1 MKITKEN
8 MRQKIIIFNNEYLAE
23 YSTNTPTKRESII
36 PYPDIFEEEIELN
49 LILENGENIN
59 FKCNLNEDIYSKVDN
74 FCKKNNI
81 SQDVHNLILE
91 QIDSKIAELM
101 EKKRKK
107 IDNNQI
113 AKDNLK
119 NKNKLKNNNKT
130 FVQSRQRKGEEI
142 GRRLYE
148 KGIKFNLRKEKNIE
162 KMRAELL
169 KNKPKYNFKPKLSK
183 KTQELTRNNNQGK
196 IKIEDRLIT
205 LGNEREKKI
214 LRKIAEK
221 KFLEESKRN
230 DLSLTNHKNKKSKI
244 KRNKSEDVFNK
255 LYKQKK
261 IFDQK
266 KETNINIYLKKNC
279 PFKPNITKMAKNM
292 KNDKYND
299 IIKKYNDKQQ
309 LKNKK
314 ILQERKNNIKK
325 ITSEINYEN
334 NSKQN
339 IYIPINIKNRNKTF
353 KNAIRCDLYNPK
365 TEENSKN
372 DFNEK
377 YYKEIEEEKKKTF
390 DKKAKI
396 IMKKMKEHK
405 FKNIFDSLDVN
416 KKGFLSYANIS
427 FTNIEQ
433 NILDAISPVIGEL
446 YRNKNKRIYFN
457 EFKNLTS
464 ESLSKCMMESE

>member
-59 FKCNLNEDIYSKVDN
+59 FKCNLDEDIYSKVDN

-169 KNKPKYNFKPKLSK
+169 KNKPKY
-183 KTQELTRNNNQGK
+183 
-196 IKIEDRLIT
+196 
-205 LGNEREKKI
+205 KKI
-214 LRKIAEK
+214 
-221 KFLEESKRN
+221 
-230 DLSLTNHKNKKSKI
+230 
-244 KRNKSEDVFNK
+244 
-255 LYKQKK
+255 
-261 IFDQK
+261 
-266 KETNINIYLKKNC
+266 
-279 PFKPNITKMAKNM
+279 
-292 KNDKYND
+292 
-299 IIKKYNDKQQ
+299 
-309 LKNKK
+309 
-314 ILQERKNNIKK
+314 
-325 ITSEINYEN
+325 
-334 NSKQN
+334 
-339 IYIPINIKNRNKTF
+339 
-353 KNAIRCDLYNPK
+353 
-365 TEENSKN
+365 
-372 DFNEK
+372 
-377 YYKEIEEEKKKTF
+377 
-390 DKKAKI
+390 
-396 IMKKMKEHK
+396 
-405 FKNIFDSLDVN
+405 
-416 KKGFLSYANIS
+416 G
-427 FTNIEQ
+427 
-433 NILDAISPVIGEL
+433 
-446 YRNKNKRIYFN
+446 
-457 EFKNLTS
+457 
-464 ESLSKCMMESE
+464 